1 MVTAAPPITQT
12 HPVAAASAAS
22 YTRRGYTVVSTSLS
36 AAVGVEGIPG
46 PALLI
51 ADMGIAECVLEDRV
65 DPARMAAGIATLA
78 SEGWDVTV
86 LVPAAR
92 MGAAHWGLRGISASL
107 QAWWPGPSESIQFGA
122 PQVP

>member
-1 MVTAAPPITQT
+1 MVMVASTVAKT
-12 HPVAAASAAS
+12 HPVASASAAS
-22 YTRRGYTVVSTSLS
+22 YTRRGYTVVETSLS
-36 AAVGVEGIPG
+36 AAVGVDGLPG

-65 DPARMAAGIATLA
+65 DPARLAPGIEALAT
-78 SEGWDVTV
+78 EGWEVTV

>member
-1 MVTAAPPITQT
+1 MVMAAPTVTET
-12 HPVAAASAAS
+12 HPVAVASASS
-22 YTRRGYTVVSTSLS
+22 YTRRGYAVVATSLS
-36 AAVGVEGIPG
+36 AAVGVEGLPG
-46 PALLI
+46 PALLV

-65 DPARMAAGIATLA
+65 DPARLAPGVAALA
-78 SEGWDVTV
+78 AEGWEVTV

-92 MGAAHWGLRGISASL
+92 MGAAHWGLRGMPAAL